1 MTVEISKR
9 GMTVEELQAVLS
21 ELPKDC
27 VVKIIDYDGEW
38 SDINKIKL
46 TKTYFANGSEEVV
59 EIHY

>member
-1 MTVEISKR
+1 
-9 GMTVEELQAVLS
+9 MTVEELQAVLN

-27 VVKIIDYDGEW
+27 VVKIINYDGDW

-59 EIHY
+59 EIHF